1 MANLNRIVLA
11 GKIAAEPETRST
23 MDGMAMIKL
32 RLLVKRQG
40 GLAGAGY
47 GAGENDNFEVIAW
60 QNLAERAAQSLHK
73 GQLVVVEGRIQ
84 IRSFEDQTGERRW
97 ATEIV
102 ARDFF
107 PLEDKRGGAPVMDE
121 GVSVD
126 AELASDLPF

>member
-23 MDGMAMIKL
+23 MDGMAMTKL

-47 GAGENDNFEVIAW
+47 GAGENDNFDVIAW
-60 QNLAERAAQSLHK
+60 RNLAERAAQSLHK

-84 IRSFEDQTGERRW
+84 IRSFEDQTGEKRW

-107 PLEDKRGGAPVMDE
+107 PLMDKEVP
-121 GVSVD
+121 VD